1 MATVFEPYDTPML
14 DYHADV
20 DVQMH
25 PNSDPWF
32 HEEANM
38 EAEDTY
44 PALTRSS
51 SDGDLVDV
59 EIEMESY
66 LDEVSRNSEFEM
78 VDEAE
83 AVNNAAEAETED
95 IIVMDASHQ
104 PSALQDSAL
113 ELLASTEPPPQLSAS
128 SLIETATSFIDP
140 QNDVATELE
149 APSIGTHIHSSESVS
164 EDVVPVNGPFES
176 ELSGSTIVSE
186 EAILLEPF
194 SAQISQ
200 GGPLAHVE
208 GSVPEEEH
216 VSNTVT
222 NPAVASADDDSSNTD
237 AAVSFTEENEPVQVE
252 AEDIRHPSLADEEV
266 VVSTEADAGTPD
278 QSEIPDVARS
288 VEHPVEHTENEE
300 ENSIPEND
308 PHEISEG
315 VYIDPPPAVL
325 LSFAFTD
332 RLDVCLFNQPSPSES
347 SSSRTELFVS
357 LSDQPTLYYEPLS
370 ALFEALRND
379 SESSSLAD
387 LSQGE
392 LILDAYDLEFT
403 ISEDNI
409 FARETSLHDL
419 NVLHDGLGFTGPL
432 RLRLQL
438 VNSRF
443 IIRYRTLQEQVMRL
457 SLGDAGEEYN
467 AEELNENSLQ
477 ETTGEQE
484 HGPENVEDY
493 QDQAEERINENYLQ
507 NEQNEDQPEYGTG
520 ELQTDFTNE
529 ADADHDDE
537 LAAREDDQYTQETE
551 DPEIEEGVEVT
562 SLYDAPEEQGQDDP
576 SESNLEEPTE
586 PTFIDGSESYEV
598 TDNAQE
604 PEETSEGHEE
614 GPLTSL
620 RYLTQSEPFSDQQ
633 IAQVLGEDEAI
644 QNQEG
649 PPPISEGSRES
660 EIAGDNDNETFV
672 TSGVLSEPHL
682 SETPKDT
689 EFYQEDDLYYDDT
702 ADAEWD
708 GSEYEDAIDDD
719 NAIDGDNVADTTI
732 DTEADGEH
740 DSVSAHSLITLS
752 SRHSKRSIHDV
763 DDDEDGNTEGLA
775 SVQSSPGA
783 KRVRTE

>member
-14 DYHADV
+14 DYHADM

-25 PNSDPWF
+25 PNSDSWF

-66 LDEVSRNSEFEM
+66 LDE
-78 VDEAE
+78 AE
-83 AVNNAAEAETED
+83 SED

-113 ELLASTEPPPQLSAS
+113 EPLTSAELPPQLSES
-128 SLIETATSFIDP
+128 TLIETAASFIDP
-140 QNDVATELE
+140 QNVVATELE
-149 APSIGTHIHSSESVS
+149 APSMGTHIHSSESVS
-164 EDVVPVNGPFES
+164 EDAVPSNGALES

-186 EAILLEPF
+186 EAILLEPL
-194 SAQISQ
+194 SAQIPQ

-208 GSVPEEEH
+208 GSVPEKEH

-222 NPAVASADDDSSNTD
+222 NLAVASYDGDSSNID
-237 AAVSFTEENEPVQVE
+237 AAVSFIEENRPVQVE

-266 VVSTEADAGTPD
+266 VLSTDVDAGTLD
-278 QSEIPDVARS
+278 QSEIPEVAGS
-288 VEHPVEHTENEE
+288 VEHPVEYTENEE
-300 ENSIPEND
+300 ENPIPEND

-315 VYIDPPPAVL
+315 VYIDPPPAVF

-332 RLDVCLFNQPSPSES
+332 HPDVCLFNQPSPSAS

-357 LSDQPTLYYEPLS
+357 LLDQPTLYYEPLS
-370 ALFEALRND
+370 ALFEALRTD
-379 SESSSLAD
+379 SEPSSLAD

-477 ETTGEQE
+477 EPTEQE
-484 HGPENVEDY
+484 RGPENVEDY
-493 QDQAEERINENYLQ
+493 QDQSEERNNENYLQ
-507 NEQNEDQPEYGTG
+507 NEDQPENDTG

-537 LAAREDDQYTQETE
+537 LAAPEDDQYTQETE
-551 DPEIEEGVEVT
+551 DPETEEGVEVT
-562 SLYDAPEEQGQDDP
+562 SLYDAPEEQGQEDP

-598 TDNAQE
+598 IDNAQE

-614 GPLTSL
+614 
-620 RYLTQSEPFSDQQ
+620 DQQ
-633 IAQVLGEDEAI
+633 IAQVPGLLGEDEAI
-644 QNQEG
+644 QIQEG

-660 EIAGDNDNETFV
+660 EIAGDNDNETSV
-672 TSGVLSEPHL
+672 ASGVLSEPYL

-689 EFYQEDDLYYDDT
+689 EFYEGDDLYYDDT

-708 GSEYEDAIDDD
+708 GSEYEDAIDED
-719 NAIDGDNVADTTI
+719 NVIDGDN
-732 DTEADGEH
+732 
-740 DSVSAHSLITLS
+740 LS

-763 DDDEDGNTEGLA
+763 DDDEDDNIEGLA
-775 SVQSSPGA
+775 LVQSPPGA

>member
-14 DYHADV
+14 DYHADM

-66 LDEVSRNSEFEM
+66 LDEVSRNSEYEM

-83 AVNNAAEAETED
+83 AANNAAQAESED

-104 PSALQDSAL
+104 PSALQDSVL
-113 ELLASTEPPPQLSAS
+113 ESLASAELPPQLSAS
-128 SLIETATSFIDP
+128 PLIETTTSFTDP
-140 QNDVATELE
+140 QNVVATELE

-164 EDVVPVNGPFES
+164 EDVVPVNGALES
-176 ELSGSTIVSE
+176 ELSGPTIVSE
-186 EAILLEPF
+186 EAILLEPLF
-194 SAQISQ
+194 AQIPQ

-222 NPAVASADDDSSNTD
+222 NPAVASDDGDSSNID
-237 AAVSFTEENEPVQVE
+237 AAVSFTEENGPVQVE

-266 VVSTEADAGTPD
+266 VVSTEADAGTLD
-278 QSEIPDVARS
+278 QSEIPDVAGS

-300 ENSIPEND
+300 ENPIPEND

-332 RLDVCLFNQPSPSES
+332 HLDVCLFNQPSPSES

-379 SESSSLAD
+379 SETSSLAD
-387 LSQGE
+387 LSQAE

-467 AEELNENSLQ
+467 VEELNENSLQ
-477 ETTGEQE
+477 EPTEQE
-484 HGPENVEDY
+484 HGPENVEEEDY
-493 QDQAEERINENYLQ
+493 QDQPEEKINENYLQ
-507 NEQNEDQPEYGTG
+507 NEDQPENDTG

-537 LAAREDDQYTQETE
+537 LAAPEDDQYTQETE
-551 DPEIEEGVEVT
+551 DPEIEGGVEVT
-562 SLYDAPEEQGQDDP
+562 SLYDAPEEQGQEDP
-576 SESNLEEPTE
+576 SESNVEEPTE
-586 PTFIDGSESYEV
+586 PTFIDGSELYEV

-604 PEETSEGHEE
+604 PEEISEGHEE
-614 GPLTSL
+614 GPLNPL
-620 RYLTQSEPFSDQQ
+620 RYLTQSEHVSDQQ

-644 QNQEG
+644 QIQEG

-660 EIAGDNDNETFV
+660 EIAGDNDNDTSV
-672 TSGVLSEPHL
+672 ASGVLSEPHL

-689 EFYQEDDLYYDDT
+689 EFYQGDDLYYDDT

-708 GSEYEDAIDDD
+708 GSEYEDAIDED
-719 NAIDGDNVADTTI
+719 NAIDGDNVADTTL

-740 DSVSAHSLITLS
+740 DSVSAHSSITLS

-763 DDDEDGNTEGLA
+763 DDDEDDNTEGLA